1 MEEAEV
7 TRSPEAPWSWWG
19 WWGRRV
25 GSQGWGLGAQPSLWE
40 KSWEE
45 RALPRP
51 PALGGSRARLGHLP
65 CRPLPLGGKR
75 EWQEAPALASCPR
88 TKGGPRH
95 LLGRGPS
102 ASASPPQQ
110 RKGCSFYSPA
120 RGSGEL
126 GAGLGFA
133 GFKTRDLRVVGVPSS
148 RMVQAMG
155 MVPTSEGSESGRM
168 RFWKTLLGFRPA
180 RICTCDLT
188 LLSPHPHR
196 LLSPSHPPDHSHSC
210 LLGDTG
216 SPEG

>member
-1 MEEAEV
+1 MASLRPQLPPEGYWLAPDLRKRTGVVEEAEV

-51 PALGGSRARLGHLP
+51 SALGGPRARLGHLP
-65 CRPLPLGGKR
+65 RRPLPLGGKR

-102 ASASPPQQ
+102 ASPSPLRQ

-126 GAGLGFA
+126 GAGLGFV
-133 GFKTRDLRVVGVPSS
+133 GFKEPEISGLWGSPPPEWSRLRAWSLLQK
-148 RMVQAMG
+148 VQSLEECG
-155 MVPTSEGSESGRM
+155 SGRL
-168 RFWKTLLGFRPA
+168 FWDS
-180 RICTCDLT
+180 DL
-188 LLSPHPHR
+188 
-196 LLSPSHPPDHSHSC
+196 
-210 LLGDTG
+210 
-216 SPEG
+216 PEFAPVI

>member
-51 PALGGSRARLGHLP
+51 SALGGPRARLGHLP
-65 CRPLPLGGKR
+65 RRPLPLGGKR
-75 EWQEAPALASCPR
+75 EWQEAPVLASCPR

-102 ASASPPQQ
+102 ASPSPLRQ

-126 GAGLGFA
+126 GAGLGFV
-133 GFKTRDLRVVGVPSS
+133 GFKEPEISGLWGSPPPEWSRLRAWSLLQK
-148 RMVQAMG
+148 VQSLEECG
-155 MVPTSEGSESGRM
+155 SGRL
-168 RFWKTLLGFRPA
+168 FWDS
-180 RICTCDLT
+180 DL
-188 LLSPHPHR
+188 
-196 LLSPSHPPDHSHSC
+196 
-210 LLGDTG
+210 
-216 SPEG
+216 PEFAPVI